1 MVWRIGTWAVGIME
15 GADWGS
21 MRVPTDNVTL
31 TTADG
36 AQQVMSCPR
45 NPILGCSDVTDI
57 NASFIADPFLFFP
70 NGTEGP
76 WYSFFEVKNMN
87 NDNKLRARR
96 GQIGTAVS
104 YDEVGR
110 V

>member
-1 MVWRIGTWAVGIME
+1 MME

-21 MRVPTDNVTL
+21 MRVPRDHITL
-31 TTADG
+31 ATG
-36 AQQVMSCPR
+36 GEVSCPR
-45 NPILGCSDVTDI
+45 NPIMGCSDVTDI
-57 NASFIADPFLFFP
+57 NASFVADPFLFFP

-87 NDNKLRARR
+87 SDRRLRARR

-104 YDEVGR
+104 HDEVGLEA
-110 V
+110 VGGT

>member
-1 MVWRIGTWAVGIME
+1 MME
-15 GADWGS
+15 GKDWGS
-21 MRVPTDNVTL
+21 LRVPTDRISLSVS
-31 TTADG
+31 AG
-36 AQQVMSCPR
+36 GGQGGEVSCPR

-87 NDNKLRARR
+87 DDDTLRGKR

-104 YDEVGR
+104 HDKV
-110 V
+110 